1 MALYSQQYSKGRD
14 ASQGYTTLI
23 STPRPFMLAAIQ
35 IQNHK
40 YKHPISE
47 LGMRFFVL
55 VVLSLFALSKN
66 TLSASHMVLYLEPL
80 PAYLA

>member
-1 MALYSQQYSKGRD
+1 
-14 ASQGYTTLI
+14 
-23 STPRPFMLAAIQ
+23 MLAAIQ

-47 LGMRFFVL
+47 LGMCFFVL
-55 VVLSLFALSKN
+55 VVLSLFALFKN
-66 TLSASHMVLYLEPL
+66 TLSASHLALYLEPL